1 MTGDHR
7 PTLTRDDIVA
17 GLRELIAELASR
29 GQTARIRLVGGA
41 AIALTVDADRPSTV
55 DIDAPLDPTGPVLEA
70 AAAIAAR
77 HGWRADW
84 INDAATM
91 FLPNGLGRRTPEW
104 RTVHQGPHVTVQVA
118 SPDTLLAMKLHA
130 AQRRGNRDASDL
142 AALLPLCG
150 ITSLEAAEQL
160 YEDFYPG
167 DELTERSQQLVRRLL
182 DTNQPAKSQPVV
194 PPLD

>member
-1 MTGDHR
+1 MTGDR
-7 PTLTRDDIVA
+7 RQILTRDDIVA

-77 HGWRADW
+77 HGWRTDW

-91 FLPNGLGRRTPEW
+91 FLPSGLGIRTPEW

-118 SPDTLLAMKLHA
+118 SPQTLRAMKLHA
-130 AQRRGNRDASDL
+130 TPRRGNRDAGDL
-142 AALLPLCG
+142 AALLPVCG
-150 ITSLEAAEQL
+150 ITSLAAAVQL
-160 YEDFYPG
+160 YGDF
-167 DELTERSQQLVRRLL
+167 
-182 DTNQPAKSQPVV
+182 
-194 PPLD
+194 